1 MTYERICQLTP
12 SDFRRYCGV
21 SPETFANMSQA
32 IAPTLPNVG
41 QRGGQPGFSV
51 EDQLLMTLEYWR
63 EYRTFFHLAVSWQTS
78 EATVCRTIS
87 RVETALAACGYSQL
101 PGNKSLSGET
111 DLAPEVIVVDVSES
125 PIERPKKTKRPTS
138 VARNASTP

>member
-1 MTYERICQLTP
+1 MTYTRICQLKA

-21 SPETFANMSQA
+21 SPETFATMAKA
-32 IAPTLPNVG
+32 IAPRLPKVG

-87 RVETALAACGYSQL
+87 RVENELAACGYSKL
-101 PGNKSLSGET
+101 PGHKSVSSESEVT
-111 DLAPEVIVVDVSES
+111 PAVIVVDVSES
-125 PIERPKKTKRPTS
+125 PIEPPKKNRSNTS
-138 VARNASTP
+138 VARNASIP

>member
-1 MTYERICQLTP
+1 MTYERICQLKPT
-12 SDFRRYCGV
+12 DFRRYCGV
-21 SPETFANMSQA
+21 SPETFATMA
-32 IAPTLPNVG
+32 KTIASRLPKVG

-78 EATVCRTIS
+78 EATVCRTIT
-87 RVETALAACGYSQL
+87 RVENELAACGYSKL
-101 PGNKSLSGET
+101 PGHKSLTEEADITS
-111 DLAPEVIVVDVSES
+111 EVIVVDVSES
-125 PIERPKKTKRPTS
+125 PIERPKKNRSTTT

>member
-1 MTYERICQLTP
+1 MTYKRICQLKA

-21 SPETFANMSQA
+21 SPKTFIAMAQA
-32 IAPTLPNVG
+32 IAPKLPKVG

-78 EATVCRTIS
+78 EATLCRTIS
-87 RVETALAACGYSQL
+87 RVETALAACGYSKL
-101 PGNKSLSGET
+101 PGHKSITGESEPT
-111 DLAPEVIVVDVSES
+111 PEVIIVDVSES
-125 PIERPKKTKRPTS
+125 PIERPKKNRRPTS
-138 VARNASTP
+138 VARNASTR